1 MVCTTNEGEDSLV
14 KIGEALDS
22 LSNRNSGSGSS
33 ILGIRRIPPDSGHA
47 NSTYQQENVT
57 SATFD
62 HSAVHAESPKMRVGF
77 EGEVRLPSE
86 LISACVSTLLMIQVH
101 LYTFHSLFSLSLSLL
116 SLLTRKEKE

>member
-1 MVCTTNEGEDSLV
+1 MCTTNEGEDPAV
-14 KIGEALDS
+14 KIEEALDN

-47 NSTYQQENVT
+47 NSTYQQENAT

-62 HSAVHAESPKMRVGF
+62 PSAVHAESLKMRVGF

-86 LISACVSTLLMIQVH
+86 LILSCVSTLLMIQVH
-101 LYTFHSLFSLSLSLL
+101 L
-116 SLLTRKEKE
+116 